1 MSRNMEWTSRLWGKR
16 IAGLLILFAAWAA
29 VSGCTSES
37 QSNKPIPKAEQ
48 GVMDLKAWSWNKDGI
63 IPLNGQWR
71 FEWFNASDA
80 GGKAP
85 GAVKSTLEVPGTW
98 GDLKMEDGTALQD
111 QGYGVYRLT
120 IIHRIQNEMLAIRIP
135 NIATAYV
142 LSIDGTI
149 VMSRGQAAANEEE
162 AIPFQLPA
170 TVHFAAAGTETELTL
185 AVANY
190 DHRDGGIRTE
200 IVLGNSER
208 IQKLQ
213 VRHAAQELIV
223 LGCLIM
229 IGFYHLG
236 LFILRR
242 KEVANMMF
250 AMLCFFVGLRMGLI
264 GEGFLVQWI
273 GVMDWELAIRLEYIA
288 FVLAG
293 WSGFAFFQTLYP
305 HEIKHAWFKLSSWI
319 AAVLTLSVLFVKP
332 LLFTSWIWAFQVY
345 ILFFSIIVLAG
356 LVLSALRRREG
367 ARLALIG
374 VAGLVLTIVNDML
387 FYNGWWRSVDLL
399 PFGLL
404 FLILMNSFII
414 SLRFSLTYD
423 RAERM
428 SLELTEWNNSLEQ
441 RIADRTDE
449 LQFSYQTL
457 EQAKVDLE
465 RLEQSRLQL
474 VSNIS
479 HDLRTPITLLQGY
492 LEALRDKV
500 ISEPAQRDNTIRLM
514 LTKVEGLNSLIQDLF
529 DLSVLEARK
538 VELSLERVPLLS
550 WKDRITEQY
559 GLEMLSRGISFD
571 CSLMTEAA
579 FGAAV
584 TIDTRRM
591 DRVFAN
597 LLYNALKFTPSG
609 GTIRIEM
616 RTDPDQPMA
625 EVLVIDSGVGIDPDD
640 LPHIFDRYFKKE
652 KSRNPSSAGSGL
664 GLAIS
669 KEIVEMH
676 GGNISAYNAPEGG
689 SVFRIG
695 LPLTD

>member
-1 MSRNMEWTSRLWGKR
+1 MIL
-16 IAGLLILFAAWAA
+16 IALFA
-29 VSGCTSES
+29 
-37 QSNKPIPKAEQ
+37 
-48 GVMDLKAWSWNKDGI
+48 
-63 IPLNGQWR
+63 
-71 FEWFNASDA
+71 
-80 GGKAP
+80 
-85 GAVKSTLEVPGTW
+85 
-98 GDLKMEDGTALQD
+98 
-111 QGYGVYRLT
+111 
-120 IIHRIQNEMLAIRIP
+120 
-135 NIATAYV
+135 
-142 LSIDGTI
+142 
-149 VMSRGQAAANEEE
+149 
-162 AIPFQLPA
+162 
-170 TVHFAAAGTETELTL
+170 
-185 AVANY
+185 
-190 DHRDGGIRTE
+190 
-200 IVLGNSER
+200 
-208 IQKLQ
+208 
-213 VRHAAQELIV
+213 
-223 LGCLIM
+223 
-229 IGFYHLG
+229 
-236 LFILRR
+236 
-242 KEVANMMF
+242 
-250 AMLCFFVGLRMGLI
+250 
-264 GEGFLVQWI
+264 
-273 GVMDWELAIRLEYIA
+273 
-288 FVLAG
+288 
-293 WSGFAFFQTLYP
+293 
-305 HEIKHAWFKLSSWI
+305 
-319 AAVLTLSVLFVKP
+319 KP

-404 FLILMNSFII
+404 FLIVMNSFII

-465 RLEQSRLQL
+465 RMEQSRLQL

-500 ISEPAQRDNTIRLM
+500 ISDPAQQDNTIRLM

-538 VELSLERVPLLS
+538 VELSLERVPLLG

-559 GLEMLSRGISFD
+559 GLEMLSRGIAFD

-584 TIDTRRM
+584 LIDTRRM

-597 LLYNALKFTPSG
+597 LLYNALKFTPGG
-609 GTIRIEM
+609 GTIRIQM

-640 LPHIFDRYFKKE
+640 LPHIFDRYFKRKI
-652 KSRNPSSAGSGL
+652 P
-664 GLAIS
+664 
-669 KEIVEMH
+669 
-676 GGNISAYNAPEGG
+676 
-689 SVFRIG
+689 
-695 LPLTD
+695 